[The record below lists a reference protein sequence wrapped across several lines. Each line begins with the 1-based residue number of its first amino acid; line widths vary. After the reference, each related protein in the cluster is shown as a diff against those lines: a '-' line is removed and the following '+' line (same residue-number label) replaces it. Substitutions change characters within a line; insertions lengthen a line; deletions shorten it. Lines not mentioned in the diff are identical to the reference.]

1 VEALPK
7 LRLTELYGN
16 QSETLNLFKVQT
28 ARQVWF
34 FGSEKVSEL
43 VSENPKYTRYPKT
56 YPKSESIRRMGKQS
70 DIRKYPNPKVIRIR
84 LLRMGKQSHEVRSG
98 GVYFLQSTSFSS

>member
-1 VEALPK
+1 MHILLRNLGISSDPRRCQNYYLLK
-7 LRLTELYGN
+7 LYDTSLQFVHTQAI
-16 QSETLNLFKVQT
+16 QSHIHANI
-28 ARQVWF
+28 
-34 FGSEKVSEL
+34 
-43 VSENPKYTRYPKT
+43 RYPKSIRN
-56 YPKSESIRRMGKQS
+56 PKSESIRRMGKQS